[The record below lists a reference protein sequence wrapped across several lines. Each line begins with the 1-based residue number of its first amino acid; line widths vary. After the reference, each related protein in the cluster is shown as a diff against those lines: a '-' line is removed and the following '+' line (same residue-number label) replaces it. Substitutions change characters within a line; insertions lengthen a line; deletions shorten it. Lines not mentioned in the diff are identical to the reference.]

1 MSLYWKTGIL
11 AEWTLIRL
19 AQLISAGAILA
30 GLLVAPAAASNH
42 SAKKTVPVKAVVEL
56 FTSQGCSSCP
66 PADRL
71 LATYVRRKDVIA
83 LTLPVDIW
91 DYLGWR
97 DTLANHKFTERQR
110 SYARAQR
117 SQVYT
122 PQVIIS
128 GMTHAVGSDKA
139 AIDQAINL
147 TARKLAAR
155 QIVMHMWTEGSKLV
169 IDVAG
174 AVGGTDIKEA
184 TIWIAVV
191 KRSIKVAIRRGEN
204 DGRTV
209 TYHNVVREMMPVGMW
224 SGKPVKVVLAKHAV
238 MRSGAEICIALLQLG
253 STGPIIGAAE
263 VSGW

>member
-1 MSLYWKTGIL
+1 MKLM
-11 AEWTLIRL
+11 
-19 AQLISAGAILA
+19 QLITAAAILA
-30 GLLVAPAAASNH
+30 ALLVAPVSASDT
-42 SAKKTVPVKAVVEL
+42 SAKRTVPVKAVVEL

-71 LATYVRRKDVIA
+71 LKTYVDRKDVIA

-97 DTLANHKFTERQR
+97 DTLASKKYSQRQR
-110 SYARAQR
+110 AYARAQH

-139 AIDQAINL
+139 AIDKAIVW
-147 TARKLAAR
+147 TARRLAAR
-155 QIVMHMWTEGSKLV
+155 QIAMRMWTEGDKLV

-174 AVGGTDIKEA
+174 GSGDASIKVA

-204 DGRTV
+204 GGRTV

-224 SGKPVKVVLAKHAV
+224 SGKPVKVSLAKHAV
-238 MRSGAEICIALLQLG
+238 MRSGSEICVALLQLG
-253 STGPIIGAAE
+253 TAGPIIGAAE
-263 VSGW
+263 VGNW